1 MNYVKMDNDQYQMG
15 RTKVFIKNPE
25 SVSERNTKSF
35 FAVPAFLF
43 FFAETIHFF
52 LQLFLLEEMR
62 ERKYDGYARVIQK
75 AFRKWNARKHYVRLR
90 QEGKWTAI
98 ENFTNSSI
106 NIQLTSEMVIVYF
119 LYCM

>member
-25 SVSERNTKSF
+25 SVSKRNTIAHVTRKG
-35 FAVPAFLF
+35 F
-43 FFAETIHFF
+43 FFAFPAYIVFFTETIHFF
-52 LQLFLLEEMR
+52 LQLFLFEEMR

-90 QEGKWTAI
+90 QEGK
-98 ENFTNSSI
+98 
-106 NIQLTSEMVIVYF
+106 
-119 LYCM
+119 